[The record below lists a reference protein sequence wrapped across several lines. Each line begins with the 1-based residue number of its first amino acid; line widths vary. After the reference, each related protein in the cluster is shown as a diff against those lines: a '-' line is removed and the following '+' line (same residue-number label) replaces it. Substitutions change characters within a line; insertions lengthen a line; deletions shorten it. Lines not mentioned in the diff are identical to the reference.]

1 MSASFM
7 AIAVIL
13 GVVALGSLFYVS
25 YNIERSKERKAY
37 VMANL
42 SAKVRRFQGLID
54 CLPSQY
60 MDGDVKAILL
70 EELILSLRHQRQLY
84 PQDPRIARKLENAIR
99 QKDEAKNSKT
109 KIQIIRIR
117 NQDEANEIRTRL
129 MDLFRCLQYFQ
140 KTRRHDPRAISVH
153 LKTLQRLY
161 VETNVAVHV
170 TTAEEAARR
179 GKTKLALHEYQR
191 SIAEYTRANTGDY
204 GKEISEIKIKITE
217 LEKLAITDNQKQKAK
232 EKEQGTELSRSME
245 AIQEQE
251 DAQWKRKK
259 F

>member
-7 AIAVIL
+7 AIAIVL
-13 GVVALGSLFYVS
+13 GLVALATLFYVS

-37 VMANL
+37 MMSDL
-42 SAKVRRFQGLID
+42 STKVRRFQGLID
-54 CLPSQY
+54 CLPSNY
-60 MDGDVKAILL
+60 MDGEVKAILL
-70 EELILSLRHQRQLY
+70 EEVILNLRQQRQLY
-84 PQDPRIARKLENAIR
+84 PQEPRIARKLENAIR

-109 KIQIIRIR
+109 KIQINRIR
-117 NQDEANEIRTRL
+117 NQDEANEIRSRL
-129 MDLFRCLQYFQ
+129 MDLFSCLQYFQ
-140 KTRRHDPRAISVH
+140 KTRRHDPKTISVH

-170 TTAEEAARR
+170 TTAEEAAKR
-179 GKTKLALHEYQR
+179 GKVKLALHEYQR

-204 GKEISEIKIKITE
+204 TKEISDIKIKVAQ
-217 LEKLAITDNQKQKAK
+217 LEKQSQADTEKNKAK
-232 EKEQGTELSRSME
+232 EQEQGTELSRSMD
-245 AIQEQE
+245 AMQEQE